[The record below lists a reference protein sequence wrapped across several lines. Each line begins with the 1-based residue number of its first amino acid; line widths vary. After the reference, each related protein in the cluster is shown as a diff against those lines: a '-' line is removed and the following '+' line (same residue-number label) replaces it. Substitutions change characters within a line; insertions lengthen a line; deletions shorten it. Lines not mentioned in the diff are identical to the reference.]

1 MRHIV
6 RLVII
11 LAVALM
17 VLSGCAPMTVT
28 GKYFNAPAEDAR
40 HWVAPAQVT
49 RYNSVDAAWAALE
62 TGYVYRTDDW
72 TIADHWG
79 QSISGGVDTW
89 LRPVETQ
96 YLIDHYPTEHGM
108 DCEDGAAWLAS
119 ALRAQGYDAWLCVG
133 TVTMDSSTYGHAWCM
148 VHANGIWTTYETTTD
163 SIAEGLPV
171 IYDESGVLLVKYTLS
186 WRTNGEIV
194 WQNLLTGVRIEPL
207 GPIPPS
213 MIAQLKKVLE

>member
-1 MRHIV
+1 MRHLHLIAI
-6 RLVII
+6 LVI
-11 LAVALM
+11 VAL
-17 VLSGCAPMTVT
+17 LSTGCASVTVS
-28 GKYFNAPAEDAR
+28 GKRFGSLPEDAR
-40 HWVAPAQVT
+40 HFVQPSQVT
-49 RYNSVDAAWAALE
+49 LYPTLKAAWSALE
-62 TGYVYRTDDW
+62 TGYEYRTDDW
-72 TIADHWG
+72 YIADRYG
-79 QSISGGVDTW
+79 QRISGGSDTW
-89 LRPVETQ
+89 LMPSEVQT
-96 YLIDHYPTEHGM
+96 LIDAGRHGM
-108 DCEDGAAWLAS
+108 DCEDGSIWLTS
-119 ALRAQGYDAWLCVG
+119 ALRKQGYDAWLCVG

-148 VHANGIWTTYETTTD
+148 VRANGIWTTYETTTD